1 MAIDHLQLIQA
12 CSDHPDHPAL
22 CFENKTLSYAE
33 LKQCINTLAQSLL
46 QAGIQPGDR
55 IAFQLYNCPELI
67 FIYYAAFAIGA
78 IAVPINYRLKAD
90 EIKTAVDLAEP
101 KILISENS
109 LFSEISKIRDQI
121 SIEQYYLTDWQPK
134 PFENTQPLSSL
145 LKMQHD
151 SIKLPEINPQSI
163 AIIHFTS
170 GSTETPKA
178 VTFRLEQL
186 QLIAKINA
194 QHLQYHTDDNILVC
208 LSLAHSFSFSMQ
220 LLPTLYAGGTLT
232 LLPSFD
238 AKQVLATITQQG
250 ITGVCLLPA
259 LCTQL
264 LNHTQKMEKPSQQ
277 LRYCI
282 VAGDAMPMAVH
293 ESFQQCFGIRISE
306 DYGCTEAPLISMNP
320 LTEQKKIGSVGLPI
334 PQVEIAI
341 MDNHDNTLSK
351 DEIGEIVVRT
361 PTMTAGYW
369 QNTELTQQS
378 IQNGWLHTGDLGCID
393 HDGFLWFRGRL
404 KQLIVRGGSNIAP
417 QEVEAALYQ
426 HPAVLEAAVIG
437 IPNPDWGETVN
448 AYVAL
453 KSGAIL
459 DEAELTAF
467 AKERLANYK
476 VPEKIYFLKSLPKR
490 GVGKIDRRQ
499 LRSEVLSLSN

>member
-1 MAIDHLQLIQA
+1 M
-12 CSDHPDHPAL
+12 
-22 CFENKTLSYAE
+22 
-33 LKQCINTLAQSLL
+33 
-46 QAGIQPGDR
+46 
-55 IAFQLYNCPELI
+55 
-67 FIYYAAFAIGA
+67 IG
-78 IAVPINYRLKAD
+78 
-90 EIKTAVDLAEP
+90 
-101 KILISENS
+101 
-109 LFSEISKIRDQI
+109 
-121 SIEQYYLTDWQPK
+121 
-134 PFENTQPLSSL
+134 
-145 LKMQHD
+145 
-151 SIKLPEINPQSI
+151 
-163 AIIHFTS
+163 
-170 GSTETPKA
+170 
-178 VTFRLEQL
+178 
-186 QLIAKINA
+186 
-194 QHLQYHTDDNILVC
+194 
-208 LSLAHSFSFSMQ
+208 
-220 LLPTLYAGGTLT
+220 
-232 LLPSFD
+232 
-238 AKQVLATITQQG
+238 
-250 ITGVCLLPA
+250 
-259 LCTQL
+259 
-264 LNHTQKMEKPSQQ
+264 
-277 LRYCI
+277 
-282 VAGDAMPMAVH
+282 
-293 ESFQQCFGIRISE
+293 
-306 DYGCTEAPLISMNP
+306 
-320 LTEQKKIGSVGLPI
+320 
-334 PQVEIAI
+334 EIAI